1 MKQKAFAWMLALIL
15 ALTPILAIADGEQ
28 TEPPATQA
36 PVEPTEQPTA
46 APTAEPTQEPTQAPG
61 EPTETPQ
68 ADAVP

>member
-1 MKQKAFAWMLALIL
+1 MKQRAFAWMLALIL

-46 APTAEPTQEPTQAPG
+46 APTQTPG

-68 ADAVP
+68 AAAVP